1 VPYIYGLES
10 AIDELAVKLDMDPIE
25 LRRIN
30 DSMTDSMG
38 KQWSSRSLMQC
49 FDEAAAAFGWAR
61 RDPQVGSMR
70 DGEWLVGWGCAMATY
85 PSQVAPAAVRAR
97 NGGREGTWKRPRMRS
112 ARAPIPSLVKRRLRA
127 LACRSRT

>member
-1 VPYIYGLES
+1 SQFVHGLKNGV
-10 AIDELAVKLDMDPIE
+10 ALQLDIDPGARARGQPVC
-25 LRRIN
+25 RRQGFAL
-30 DSMTDSMG
+30 T
-38 KQWSSRSLMQC
+38 SRSLMQC

-70 DGEWLVGWGCAMATY
+70 DGEWLVGGGCAMATY

-127 LACRSRT
+127 LACRWRT